1 MSKWLWVAFIVV
13 LFAGAL
19 FGYDQGVIS
28 GALPGIEATFH
39 PSLLMIQVVTSWVTL
54 GALIGSLAGGE
65 MADHL
70 GRKYTVVL
78 AGALFAIGAG
88 TQFAALN
95 TLMLVT
101 GRFVIGAGV
110 GIAAVSAP
118 LYAAELAP
126 AAIRG
131 RFVSGY
137 QLAITGGIFL
147 AYLINGQLESSQWRL
162 MLGAAAVPG
171 IALVI
176 IGLITNE
183 SPRWLVKHHRDAE
196 ARATIVRLEPGIDVD
211 GRMKL
216 VEASLSEDLATG
228 TRRSSTYGHLASMQ
242 WRRPLVIAIGLAV
255 FQQITGINAIIY
267 YANQIFAAAGFATEA
282 ARASVTLWAIGG
294 VNVLATFIAIVFI
307 DRVGRRLLLLAGLI
321 GMGSSLVVV
330 GFAFRFIHLA
340 GATAADSSAAT
351 APSVA
356 GIVTVIA
363 LVVFIIS
370 FAFSLGPVTWTVIN
384 EVFPSHI
391 RSRGVALATAVN
403 WGSAWL
409 VSQFFLSLVDLLGS
423 SLTFWLFAVFCVLGF
438 IWVYRIVPETKGKT
452 LEQIQSMW
460 ATA

>member
-1 MSKWLWVAFIVV
+1 MSKWLWVAFVV
-13 LFAGAL
+13 VIFAGAL

-28 GALPGIEATFH
+28 GALPGIEDTFH
-39 PSLLMIQVVTSWVTL
+39 PSLFMIQVVTSWVTL

-65 MADHL
+65 LADHL

-78 AGALFAIGAG
+78 AGALFALGAL
-88 TQFAALN
+88 TQYQAIN

-137 QLAITGGIFL
+137 QLAITAGIFL
-147 AYLINGQLESSQWRL
+147 AYLINGHLASSQWRL

-171 IALVI
+171 ILLVM
-176 IGLITNE
+176 IGLITRE
-183 SPRWLVKHHRDAE
+183 SPRWLIKHNRQE
-196 ARATIVRLEPGIDVD
+196 VARATVSSLEPGIDVD
-211 GRMKL
+211 ARLKSI
-216 VEASLSEDLATG
+216 EASLGDDLADSSH
-228 TRRSSTYGHLASMQ
+228 RSSTYGNLASAQ

-267 YANQIFAAAGFATEA
+267 YANQIFAAAGFSTA
-282 ARASVTLWAIGG
+282 AERASVTLWAIGG
-294 VNVLATFIAIVFI
+294 VNVLATVIAIVFI
-307 DRVGRRLLLLAGLI
+307 DRIGRRLLLLAGLI
-321 GMGSSLVVV
+321 GMGLSLVVV
-330 GFAFRFIHLA
+330 GTAFRLIQVAASAEGASSALSAPSLA
-340 GATAADSSAAT
+340 GIAT
-351 APSVA
+351 VC
-356 GIVTVIA
+356 A

-384 EVFPSHI
+384 EVFPSHV
-391 RSRGVALATAVN
+391 RSRGVALATAIN
-403 WGSAWL
+403 WGSAYL

-423 SLTFWLFAVFCVLGF
+423 SLTFWLFAVFCALGF
-438 IWVYRIVPETKGKT
+438 VWVYRVVPETKGKS
-452 LEQIQSMW
+452 LEQIQAMW
-460 ATA
+460 TA